1 MQAGELVSH
10 AYGDGR
16 SRRDCSEGSVALLP
30 RVCADRAV
38 RGRCVVVRV
47 CLLGSAGSSCPSR
60 AAPGSSLCPPGDA
73 FQEDTELGEASGEVQ
88 LD

>member
-1 MQAGELVSH
+1 M
-10 AYGDGR
+10 
-16 SRRDCSEGSVALLP
+16 ALLP
-30 RVCADRAV
+30 HVCADGAV
-38 RGRCVVVRV
+38 RGRCVFVRV

-60 AAPGSSLCPPGDA
+60 AAPGRSLCPCGAA